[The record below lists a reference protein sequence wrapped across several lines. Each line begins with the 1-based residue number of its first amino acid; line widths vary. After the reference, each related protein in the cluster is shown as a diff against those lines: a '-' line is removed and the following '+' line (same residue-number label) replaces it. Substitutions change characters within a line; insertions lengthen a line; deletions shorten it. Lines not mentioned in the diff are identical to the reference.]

1 MEDGDYLNLI
11 IIGLLIV
18 LSAFFSGSET
28 AFFSIDKFKYDKIIK
43 KNRFV
48 YYLLERPRKLLITII
63 LGNLFVNILATITA
77 TTFFVNKYGQ
87 NHGNTISA
95 ITMTLVLLFF
105 GEITPKMI
113 AVNYSAYFVRYLS
126 PFIRLIMYIL
136 TPISNLLLFIVNKI
150 LKIFGM
156 NEYSINKHI
165 SQEELKTI
173 IDMGSEE
180 GVIKTDETKML
191 RSVFEFSDT
200 SVGEIM
206 TPRIDMVCVDIKLS
220 ISNIKR
226 IIKEEQF
233 SRIPVYE
240 DSIDNIIGILYI
252 KDILLYL
259 SGIKEMDDL
268 KKHLR
273 KAYFVPETKR
283 AYSLLNFM
291 QKHKTHIV
299 MVSDEYG
306 GTEGLVTMEDII
318 EELVGEIHD
327 EHDIEDIEY
336 KFIDNNTLEVYAKIH
351 TDTVNELLG
360 LSIPDHSDYNTMG
373 GYVMHVLGRIPNE
386 NDLITLENFDIKVLK
401 MDFNRIETLRIIRKV

>member
-113 AVNYSAYFVRYLS
+113 AVNYSAYFVRYSS